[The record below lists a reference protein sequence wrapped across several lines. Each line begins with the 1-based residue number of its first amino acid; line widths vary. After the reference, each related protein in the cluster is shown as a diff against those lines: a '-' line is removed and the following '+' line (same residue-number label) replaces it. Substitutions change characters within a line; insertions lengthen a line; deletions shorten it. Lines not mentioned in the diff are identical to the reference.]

1 MAFPLAIGGTGFALS
16 RSPKTFSSSFL
27 NIGAPLLRLRLR
39 YTLKTTGGWQ
49 VSEGDQVNRL
59 TWIITRPCL
68 PFLFL
73 SLLTANTLRAAEPA
87 KAFDHTHGAWTEFL
101 EAVLPVSDS
110 LGVQK
115 VDYARAQALEPVLN
129 DYLQTLASISEAT
142 FLAFEVVDQQAFLIN
157 LYNAAMIKKVLSRY
171 PDIRSVWDFG
181 RIFNHPFKHRF
192 ISLFGKKVSLDDV
205 EHGWLRGRAALF
217 DPRVHFAVNCA
228 SIGCPPLRRS
238 AYAGASLDAA
248 LDDQA
253 ARFLS
258 DRTKN
263 EFDRQTMRL
272 ILSPLFEWYEED
284 FSLLGQAGPYAY
296 LARFAKPLGLSPF
309 EAEALGKGELEITW
323 STYDWSLNAAATNA
337 TSQ

>member
-1 MAFPLAIGGTGFALS
+1 
-16 RSPKTFSSSFL
+16 
-27 NIGAPLLRLRLR
+27 
-39 YTLKTTGGWQ
+39 
-49 VSEGDQVNRL
+49 VSEGDRVNKL
-59 TWIITRPCL
+59 TWIMARHGL
-68 PFLFL
+68 PLLLL
-73 SLLTANTLRAAEPA
+73 SLVAENALHAAERA
-87 KAFDHTHGAWTEFL
+87 TAFDHKHGAWTEFL

-110 LGVQK
+110 LGAQE
-115 VDYARAQALEPVLN
+115 VDYARAQALEPALN

-192 ISLFGKKVSLDDV
+192 ISLFGEKVSLDDI
-205 EHGWLRGRAALF
+205 EHGWLRGRSALF

-228 SIGCPPLRRS
+228 SMGCPPLRRS
-238 AYAGASLDAA
+238 AYVGATLDAA
-248 LDDQA
+248 LDEQA

-263 EFDRQTMRL
+263 GFDRKTMRL
-272 ILSPLFEWYEED
+272 MLSPLFEWYEED
-284 FSLLGQAGPYAY
+284 FSLQGQPGSHAY
-296 LARFAKPLGLSPF
+296 LARFAKPLGLSPL

-323 STYDWSLNAAATNA
+323 STYDWSLNTAAIRAK
-337 TSQ
+337 QE

>member
-1 MAFPLAIGGTGFALS
+1 M
-16 RSPKTFSSSFL
+16 
-27 NIGAPLLRLRLR
+27 
-39 YTLKTTGGWQ
+39 
-49 VSEGDQVNRL
+49 SEGDRVNKL
-59 TWIITRPCL
+59 TWIMARPWL
-68 PFLFL
+68 PLLLL
-73 SLLTANTLRAAEPA
+73 SLVTANSLHAAEPA
-87 KAFDHTHGAWTEFL
+87 TAFDHTHGAWTEFL
-101 EAVLPVSDS
+101 KVVLPESDS
-110 LGVQK
+110 LGVQE

-129 DYLQTLASISEAT
+129 DYLQTLASVSETT
-142 FLAFEVVDQQAFLIN
+142 FLTFDVVDQQAFLIN

-228 SIGCPPLRRS
+228 SMGCPPLRRS
-238 AYAGASLDAA
+238 AYVGATLDTA
-248 LDDQA
+248 LDEQA

-263 EFDRQTMRL
+263 GFDRKTMRL
-272 ILSPLFEWYEED
+272 MLSPLFEWYEED
-284 FSLLGQAGPYAY
+284 FSLQGQAGPHAY
-296 LARFAKPLGLSPF
+296 LARFAKPLGLSPL
-309 EAEALGKGELEITW
+309 EAKALGKGELEITW
-323 STYDWSLNAAATNA
+323 STYDWSLNATATNA

>member
-1 MAFPLAIGGTGFALS
+1 
-16 RSPKTFSSSFL
+16 
-27 NIGAPLLRLRLR
+27 
-39 YTLKTTGGWQ
+39 
-49 VSEGDQVNRL
+49 VSEGDQVNKR
-59 TWIITRPCL
+59 TWIMARHGL
-68 PFLFL
+68 PLLLL

-87 KAFDHTHGAWTEFL
+87 TAFDHTHGAWTEFL
-101 EAVLPVSDS
+101 TVVLPVSDS
-110 LGVQK
+110 LGAQE
-115 VDYARAQALEPVLN
+115 VDYARAQALEPVLD

-192 ISLFGKKVSLDDV
+192 ISLFGEKVSLDDV

-238 AYAGASLDAA
+238 AYVGVSLDTA

-263 EFDRQTMRL
+263 GFDRQTMQL

-284 FSLLGQAGPYAY
+284 FSVQGQAGAHAY
-296 LARFAKPLGLSPF
+296 LTRFAKPLGLSPL
-309 EAEALGKGELEITW
+309 EAEALGNGELEITW
-323 STYDWSLNAAATNA
+323 STYDWSLNAATTIAE
-337 TSQ
+337 SQ

>member
-1 MAFPLAIGGTGFALS
+1 M
-16 RSPKTFSSSFL
+16 
-27 NIGAPLLRLRLR
+27 
-39 YTLKTTGGWQ
+39 
-49 VSEGDQVNRL
+49 SEGDRVNKL
-59 TWIITRPCL
+59 TWIMARPWL
-68 PFLFL
+68 PLLLL
-73 SLLTANTLRAAEPA
+73 SLVTANSLHAVEPA
-87 KAFDHTHGAWTEFL
+87 TAFDHTHGAWTEFL
-101 EAVLPVSDS
+101 KGVLPESDS
-110 LGVQK
+110 LGVQE

-129 DYLQTLASISEAT
+129 DYLQTLASVSETT
-142 FLAFEVVDQQAFLIN
+142 FLTFDVVDQQAFLIN

-228 SIGCPPLRRS
+228 SMGCPPLRRS
-238 AYAGASLDAA
+238 AYMGATLDTA
-248 LDDQA
+248 LDEQA

-263 EFDRQTMRL
+263 GFDRKTMRL
-272 ILSPLFEWYEED
+272 MLSPLFEWYEED
-284 FSLLGQAGPYAY
+284 FSLQGQPGSHAY
-296 LARFAKPLGLSPF
+296 LARFAKPLGLSPL
-309 EAEALGKGELEITW
+309 EAEALGNGELEITW

>member
-1 MAFPLAIGGTGFALS
+1 
-16 RSPKTFSSSFL
+16 
-27 NIGAPLLRLRLR
+27 
-39 YTLKTTGGWQ
+39 
-49 VSEGDQVNRL
+49 VSEGDRVNKQ
-59 TWIITRPCL
+59 TWIMASRWL
-68 PFLFL
+68 SFFLL
-73 SLLTANTLRAAEPA
+73 SLLTRNALSVVEPTTT
-87 KAFDHTHGAWTEFL
+87 FDHTHSAWTEFL
-101 EAVLPVSDS
+101 NVVLPESDS
-110 LGVQK
+110 LGVQE
-115 VDYARAQALEPVLN
+115 VDYARAQAIEPALN
-129 DYLQTLASISEAT
+129 DYLRTLASISETT

-238 AYAGASLDAA
+238 AYVGVSLDTA

-253 ARFLS
+253 AQFLS

-263 EFDRQTMRL
+263 GFDRQTMRL
-272 ILSPLFEWYEED
+272 ILSPVFEWYEED
-284 FSLLGQAGPYAY
+284 FSLQGQAGPHAY
-296 LARFAKPLGLSPF
+296 LARFAKPLGLSPL
-309 EAEALGKGELEITW
+309 EAEALGNGELEITW